1 MGRRRRI
8 PRRREISI
16 SQSSS
21 LCKTQCIISPEN
33 NASSWIASKS
43 LLELLDSYMQARMMM
58 MMESEMHQHDNNLF
72 DYYTIGDFYMTFI
85 IAWVLTVLEMSAG
98 LGKTPQVETRG
109 L

>member
-1 MGRRRRI
+1 
-8 PRRREISI
+8 
-16 SQSSS
+16 
-21 LCKTQCIISPEN
+21 
-33 NASSWIASKS
+33 
-43 LLELLDSYMQARMMM
+43 M

-72 DYYTIGDFYMTFI
+72 DYYTIRDFYMTFI

>member
-1 MGRRRRI
+1 
-8 PRRREISI
+8 
-16 SQSSS
+16 
-21 LCKTQCIISPEN
+21 
-33 NASSWIASKS
+33 
-43 LLELLDSYMQARMMM
+43 MMM

-72 DYYTIGDFYMTFI
+72 NYYKIGDFYMTFI